1 MTRFISSASDRS
13 LINISRILRI
23 FEERDSVISSFRKA
37 LTGKGLETG
46 IHCEISSHNKPL
58 TVPLAHLQQ
67 VESVAITSMRRAAAE
82 EYMKI
87 LSSRVELGRLFN
99 LIMLELIVRLKNKE
113 PIINMDRVI
122 ELAIFT
128 HRENIS
134 DDDSV
139 IDDFEDYEDFCQTDY
154 EEYGAL

>member
-1 MTRFISSASDRS
+1 MTSFIYSADFH
-13 LINISRILRI
+13 LINISKIRRI

-58 TVPLAHLQQ
+58 TVPLALLQQ
-67 VESVAITSMRRAAAE
+67 VELVAITSMRRAGAE

-99 LIMLELIVRLKNKE
+99 LIMFELIVCLKNKE
-113 PIINMDRVI
+113 IIIDMRRVI
-122 ELAIFT
+122 ESAIFT
-128 HRENIS
+128 YREIIF

-139 IDDFEDYEDFCQTDY
+139 IDDFEDYEDFGHTDH